1 MFNYYIKLAF
11 NSFKRNPILTGLMI
25 TAIALGIG
33 ASMTTITVN
42 YLMSAD
48 PIPEKSSQL
57 FHVQVDS
64 WDPNHGFN
72 DEPNTPPNQLTWTDA
87 TNLMSEKKAFR
98 QTAMA
103 KSGAIIQPSS
113 PDINPFEASIRL
125 AFKAVSYTHLTLPT
139 KRIV

>member
-33 ASMTTITVN
+33 ASMTAITVN
-42 YLMSAD
+42 YLMSTD

-87 TNLMSEKKAFR
+87 TNLMSAKKPLGKRRWQNLGPLFNRA
-98 QTAMA
+98 AL
-103 KSGAIIQPSS
+103 I
-113 PDINPFEASIRL
+113 
-125 AFKAVSYTHLTLPT
+125 LTPL
-139 KRIV
+139 KHQFA